1 MATTNLSDLVVDS
14 LTVNGAVIPAPT
26 TGTLVNN
33 GAVSITAGVFTLNK
47 GSAIT
52 ATLAEPTVTTDD
64 YKRLTIVSLTAQAHT
79 VAIATDGF
87 GHGGANYIKATY
99 GGAIGDSMSLIAF
112 QGYWYVTGVQNVTFG
127 VA

>member
-1 MATTNLSDLVVDS
+1 MTNLTDLTVDS
-14 LTVNGAVIPAPT
+14 LTVGTYAVPAPT
-26 TGTLVNN
+26 TGTLTGD
-33 GAVSITAGVFTLNK
+33 GAVSIKAGVFTLNK

-52 ATLAEPTVTTDD
+52 ATLAEPIATTDD
-64 YKRLTIVSLTAQAHT
+64 FKRLTIVSLTAQAHT

-87 GHGGANYIKATY
+87 GHGGANYIKATF
-99 GGAIGDSMSLIAF
+99 GGAIGDSLNLIAY

>member
-1 MATTNLSDLVVDS
+1 MTNLTDLTVDS
-14 LTVNGAVIPAPT
+14 LTVGTYEVPAPT

-33 GAVSITAGVFTLNK
+33 GAVSIKAGVFTLNK

-64 YKRLTIVSLTAQAHT
+64 FKRLTIVSLTAQAHT

-112 QGYWYVTGVQNVTFG
+112 QGFWYVTGVQNVTFG

>member
-1 MATTNLSDLVVDS
+1 MTNLTDLTVDS
-14 LTVNGAVIPAPT
+14 LTVGTYEIPAPT

-33 GAVSITAGVFTLNK
+33 GAVSIKAGVFPLNK
-47 GSAIT
+47 GSPIT

-64 YKRLTIVSLTAQAHT
+64 FKRLVIVSLTAQAHT

-87 GHGGANYIKATY
+87 GHGGASYIKATF
-99 GGAIGDSMSLIAF
+99 GGAIGDSLNLIAF
-112 QGYWYVTGVQNVTFG
+112 QGFWYVTGVQNVTFG